1 MGEEQRTYLRIPTY
15 LRGRMRLVSNG
26 HEQQLF
32 REAPIVS
39 TAVTAMELK
48 GAGVNEALI
57 NALTAIDR
65 KLDLLI
71 GIHAQDSLQG
81 DFPHS
86 VDVMEIS
93 GAGVKIASA
102 CQLQPG
108 QNIELVITLTQ
119 LPVRM
124 AGALGRVVREE
135 TLDDNQVWAIDFTH
149 IRDRDLESIVQFVF
163 QTQRDELRVRKWE

>member
-1 MGEEQRTYLRIPTY
+1 MGEEQRTYLRIPTN
-15 LRGRMRLVSNG
+15 LRARLRLVSNE
-26 HEQQLF
+26 HEQPLF

-57 NALTAIDR
+57 NALTSLDR
-65 KLDLLI
+65 KLDMLI
-71 GIHAQDSLQG
+71 GIHTQDSLQA
-81 DFPHS
+81 DFPHM
-86 VDVMEIS
+86 VEILEIS
-93 GAGVKIASA
+93 GAGVKMASSR
-102 CQLQPG
+102 QLQAG

-124 AGALGRVVREE
+124 AGAMGRLVREE
-135 TLDDNQVWAIDFTH
+135 SLDGRQVWAVDFTR

-163 QTQRDELRVRKWE
+163 QTQRDELRVKKWE